1 MRVETKNGKRRAQC
15 VIVFRH
21 DNFQEVEIYCVQ
33 RWVKVVEEGL
43 EEHFFEEGEDK
54 KDNAGGAG
62 AVNTGTDDQENAI
75 DTQMFHADN
84 CAEDIV
90 LVRNQGLNVDWDN
103 EPAPENIPVQTGV
116 EANQPNEQEQQWGGE
131 QANVTEQQQQ
141 RKITALS

>member
-1 MRVETKNGKRRAQC
+1 MKSIPTRQPDQESKIVVLRVETKNGKRRAQC

-62 AVNTGTDDQENAI
+62 AVNTGADDQENAI
-75 DTQMFHADN
+75 DTQMFHAGN

-90 LVRNQGLNVDWDN
+90 LVRNQGLNVD
-103 EPAPENIPVQTGV
+103 
-116 EANQPNEQEQQWGGE
+116 
-131 QANVTEQQQQ
+131 
-141 RKITALS
+141 